1 MIGIGKGGVVMNSM
15 NEIKKEDLINQ
26 FDLLK
31 KSSNEAYNNQDY
43 NSLFRLSIAMNELYK
58 TFKAY

>member
-1 MIGIGKGGVVMNSM
+1 MNSM

-58 TFKAY
+58 TIKAY

>member
-1 MIGIGKGGVVMNSM
+1 MIGISKGGVVMNSM

-31 KSSNEAYNNQDY
+31 KSSNEAYNF
-43 NSLFRLSIAMNELYK
+43 SA
-58 TFKAY
+58 A

>member
-1 MIGIGKGGVVMNSM
+1 MIGIGKGGVVINSM
-15 NEIKKEDLINQ
+15 DEIKKEDLINQ
-26 FDLLK
+26 FNLLK

-58 TFKAY
+58 TIKAY